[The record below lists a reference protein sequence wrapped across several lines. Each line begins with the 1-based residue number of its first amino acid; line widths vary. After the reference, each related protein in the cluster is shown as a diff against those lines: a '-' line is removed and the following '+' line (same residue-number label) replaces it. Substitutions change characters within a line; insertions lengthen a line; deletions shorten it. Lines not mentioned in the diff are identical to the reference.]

1 MGSNLN
7 FKNFGEAS
15 SMEGNGSKAMDSFP
29 LARQSSIYSLTFD
42 ELQNTFGGLG
52 KDFGSMNMDELLRNI
67 STAGETQAVMTA
79 SVTGGEDGVSGGN
92 LQRQGS
98 LTLPRT
104 LSQKTVEEVWKDLFK
119 ENDGAK
125 NVSNVGGPVVGGA
138 NLPQRQPTL
147 GEITLEEFLARA
159 GVVRED
165 IQQIGMPN
173 NTGFFDNN
181 SGLVLGFQQTNGNN
195 GFLSNNNSVLNQ
207 PPRLPLDIS
216 GAKSSQ
222 PQQQQQPKQQQ
233 PIFPKQQTVAFGPSM
248 HMINN
253 TQFASLGARGSVAMN
268 TNLVQ
273 STGLQS
279 GGMGIVGLASPANHI
294 SSDVISNNSIDTS
307 SLSPVPYVFGRGRKR
322 SAALEK
328 VVERRQRRMIKNRES
343 AARSRARKQ
352 AYTLELEAEVA
363 NLKEMNQELRRK
375 QEEAMKMQK
384 NQMLEKLNQS
394 WGGKRQ
400 FLRRTLTGPW

>member
-7 FKNFGEAS
+7 FKRFVEAP
-15 SMEGNGSKAMDSFP
+15 SMEGSGSKAVGNFP
-29 LARQSSIYSLTFD
+29 LARQSSIYLLTFD

-67 STAGETQAVMTA
+67 STAEETQSLMTA
-79 SVTGGEDGVSGGN
+79 SVPGGEGGVSGGN

-125 NVSNVGGPVVGGA
+125 NVSNGGGGGGGA
-138 NLPQRQPTL
+138 NLPQRQQTL
-147 GEITLEEFLARA
+147 GEMTLEEFLGRA
-159 GVVRED
+159 GIVRED
-165 IQQIGMPN
+165 MQSIGVPN
-173 NTGFFDNN
+173 NNGFFDNN
-181 SGLVLGFQQTNGNN
+181 SGLALQFQQTNGNN

-207 PPRLPLDIS
+207 PPILPLDVS
-216 GAKSSQ
+216 GAKSSHS
-222 PQQQQQPKQQQ
+222 QQQQQPL
-233 PIFPKQQTVAFGPSM
+233 FPKQQTVAFAPSM
-248 HMINN
+248 HLIN
-253 TQFASLGARGSVAMN
+253 TTHFPSPGAQGSVVETSDLSMN

-273 STGLQS
+273 SSGLQS
-279 GGMGIVGLASPANHI
+279 GGMGIVGLPSPASHM
-294 SSDVISNNSIDTS
+294 SPDVISKNSVDTT
-307 SLSPVPYVFGRGRKR
+307 SLSPVPYVLGRGRKR

-343 AARSRARKQ
+343 ATRSRARKQ
-352 AYTLELEAEVA
+352 AYTLELEAEVSK
-363 NLKEMNQELRRK
+363 LKEMNEELLRK
-375 QEEAMKMQK
+375 QEEVMEMQK
-384 NQMLEKLNQS
+384 NQMLETLNPA

-400 FLRRTLTGPW
+400 CLRRTLTGPW

>member
-7 FKNFGEAS
+7 FKRFGEAP
-15 SMEGNGSKAMDSFP
+15 SMEGSGSKAVGNFP

-42 ELQNTFGGLG
+42 ELQNTFGELG

-67 STAGETQAVMTA
+67 STAEETHGLMTA
-79 SVTGGEDGVSGGN
+79 SVPGGEGVSGGN

-125 NVSNVGGPVVGGA
+125 N
-138 NLPQRQPTL
+138 RQQTL
-147 GEITLEEFLARA
+147 REMTLEEFLGRA

-165 IQQIGMPN
+165 MQPVGVPN
-173 NTGFFDNN
+173 NNGFFDNN
-181 SGLVLGFQQTNGNN
+181 SGLALQFQQRNGNN

-207 PPRLPLDIS
+207 PPILPLDVS
-216 GAKSSQ
+216 GAKSSHS
-222 PQQQQQPKQQQ
+222 QQKQQPL
-233 PIFPKQQTVAFGPSM
+233 FPKQQTVAFAPSM
-248 HMINN
+248 HLIN
-253 TQFASLGARGSVAMN
+253 TTHFPSPGARGSVVETSDLSMN

-273 STGLQS
+273 SSGLQS
-279 GGMGIVGLASPANHI
+279 GGMGIVGLPSPASHI
-294 SSDVISNNSIDTS
+294 SPDVISKNSVDTT
-307 SLSPVPYVFGRGRKR
+307 LSPVPYVLGRGRKR

-363 NLKEMNQELRRK
+363 KLKEMNEELLRK
-375 QEEAMKMQK
+375 QEEVMEMQK
-384 NQMLEKLNQS
+384 NQMLETLNPA

-400 FLRRTLTGPW
+400 CLRRTLTGPW